1 MFLFFPTKF
10 SQRQASTRLTAAMG
24 GVASV
29 TGDVKGKGNE
39 LFKAGK
45 YGEAV
50 DAYTLALDADPKDHT
65 VYSNRSAA
73 RMKCVGG
80 AGRWGGVVC
89 GVVWGRTCL
98 RTYARSGAGVELHT
112 PRDVCACACGR
123 VVPC

>member
-1 MFLFFPTKF
+1 
-10 SQRQASTRLTAAMG
+10 MG

-45 YGEAV
+45 YGEAF

-89 GVVWGRTCL
+89 GVVWGAHMPAHIRAQ
-98 RTYARSGAGVELHT
+98 RRWRRAAHAAR
-112 PRDVCACACGR
+112 RVCVRVWTRCA
-123 VVPC
+123 VLT